1 MQTTSNILL
10 IKPSSFI
17 FNNETA
23 ISNSFQKNN
32 TAENLEN
39 ITQKAIAEFEL
50 FAATLKNN
58 GINVFVFEDT
68 EFPQKPDAIFP
79 NNWVSFHKDGTV
91 ILYPMLAVNRRAE
104 KRMDIIESLKKSF
117 VINAIKDLSVL
128 ENDNKFLEGTGSMIF
143 DHQNRIVFACLSP
156 RTSKELFEAIAE
168 KIGFKPI
175 HFYAHNEN
183 GVEIYHTNV
192 MMSIGEG
199 IAVVCT
205 ESITNKIERETVIN
219 SLIKTNHQIID
230 ISIEQMNNFAGNMLM
245 LKNNKG
251 KNLMVLSSTAFKSL
265 TAIQKKAI
273 EKYCSFL
280 PMQIDTIETIGGGS
294 ARCMIAEIFCP
305 LKKQK

>member
-10 IKPSSFI
+10 IKPSAFI

-91 ILYPMLAVNRRAE
+91 ILYPMLAVNRRTE
-104 KRMDIIESLKKSF
+104 KRMDIIDSLKNSF
-117 VINAIKDLSVL
+117 IINDIKDLSVL

-143 DHQNRIVFACLSP
+143 DHENRIVYACLSP
-156 RTSKELFEAIAE
+156 RTDKELFLTLAE
-168 KIGFKPI
+168 KIGFTPI
-175 HFYAHNEN
+175 HFYAHNET
-183 GVEIYHTNV
+183 GMEIYHTNV

-199 IAVVCT
+199 IAVICK
-205 ESITNKIERETVIN
+205 ESITDKIEKEIVIN
-219 SLIKTNHQIID
+219 SLMKTNHQIID
-230 ISIEQMNNFAGNMLM
+230 ISFEQMNNFAGNMLM
-245 LKNNKG
+245 LKNNEG
-251 KNLMVLSSTAFKSL
+251 KNLMILSMTAFKSL

-280 PMQIDTIETIGGGS
+280 PMQIEDRKSTRLNSSHPSISRMPSS
-294 ARCMIAEIFCP
+294 A
-305 LKKQK
+305 

>member
-32 TAENLEN
+32 ITENNE
-39 ITQKAIAEFEL
+39 IIKQKAIAEFEL

-58 GINVFVFEDT
+58 GINIFVFDDT
-68 EFPQKPDAIFP
+68 AYPQKPDAIFP

-91 ILYPMLAVNRRAE
+91 IIYPMQAVNRRAE
-104 KRMDIIESLKKSF
+104 KRMDIIESLKSSF
-117 VINAIKDLSVL
+117 IIKDIKDLSVL

-143 DHQNRIVFACLSP
+143 DHENRIVYACLSP
-156 RTSKELFEAIAE
+156 RTHKELFLTLAE
-168 KIGFKPI
+168 KLNYEPI
-175 HFYAHNEN
+175 HFYAHNET
-183 GVEIYHTNV
+183 GMEIYHTNV

-199 IAVVCT
+199 IAVICK
-205 ESITNKIERETVIN
+205 ESITDKIEKEIVIN
-219 SLIKTNHQIID
+219 SLMKTNHQIID
-230 ISIEQMNNFAGNMLM
+230 ISFEQMNNFAGNMLM
-245 LKNNKG
+245 LKNNEG
-251 KNLMVLSSTAFKSL
+251 KNLMILSMTAFKSL

-273 EKYCSFL
+273 EKNCSFL

-305 LKKQK
+305 VK